1 MKQPTRFQILLST
14 GFGTGYSPIAPGTVG
29 ALLMW
34 VVWIVAYAFL
44 PFDIYFASSSVI
56 FLFLAYFGTKAA
68 TAVEAIWGK
77 DPNKVVVDEMIG
89 VLMPLMTIISDDI
102 WFYYSILAFV
112 LFRLFDIFKPMGIRK
127 LEKWNGGLGVMADDI
142 LAGIYS
148 ALIMLIAQWFIG

>member
-1 MKQPTRFQILLST
+1 MKQPTRFQILLAT
-14 GFGTGYSPIAPGTVG
+14 GFGTGYSPVAPGTAG

-34 VVWIVAYAFL
+34 IVWIVIYAFL
-44 PFDIYFASSSVI
+44 PFDFYFALSSAI
-56 FLFLAYFGTKAA
+56 FLFLAYYGTKAA

-77 DPNKVVVDEMIG
+77 DPSRVVVDEMIG

-102 WFYYSILAFV
+102 WFYYSIAAFV
-112 LFRLFDIFKPMGIRK
+112 LFRLFDIYKPLGIRK
-127 LEKWNGGLGVMADDI
+127 LESWNGGIGVMADDI